1 MKNIAK
7 KLFITLAWLLLIYT
21 GFELGI
27 WQLNKAQSL
36 SESTAAQPDKPLIA
50 LSEVASAGLNMP
62 IKAVN
67 RIVSASGTYADKY
80 IARDQKIADE
90 TLVNLDVRILNLD
103 TGYSILVV
111 RGVATEPLI
120 DITQSVQV
128 TGRLYPRQNVDRAFP
143 KTGELSRIDPA
154 LVVSERTP
162 FLYDG
167 YIVLRSESGSNTAI
181 ANFAPIPSPQ
191 ISQKISTFYW
201 QHISYVV
208 VWWFMAVLLLIA
220 PLFPQFRAPKVSQ
233 VEQVKKPVKKQ
244 VKRQVKKQVKVRQ
257 RK

>member
-7 KLFITLAWLLLIYT
+7 KILITLTWLLLIYT
-21 GFELGI
+21 GFELGM

-36 SESTAAQPDKPLIA
+36 SESTAVQPDKPLIA

-67 RIVSASGTYADKY
+67 RIVSASGTYANKY
-80 IARDQKIADE
+80 VARDQKITDE
-90 TLVNLDVRILNLD
+90 SIVDLDVRILNLD

-120 DITQSVQV
+120 DIKQGVQI

-143 KTGELSRIDPA
+143 KIGELSRIDPA
-154 LVVSERTP
+154 LVVSEQTP

-233 VEQVKKPVKKQ
+233 IKKPVKK
-244 VKRQVKKQVKVRQ
+244 QVKKQVKVRQ